1 MVFDFFPN
9 SIAIRFDNDPK
20 LKSQLIKESK
30 ALNIEANKVKSYSD
44 AIVYSMDSISR
55 EIKNKEMDQAM
66 VLDMLDSNQKSQIKA
81 LSLSGM
87 GDSVLALLPDEIPE
101 EISSEI
107 DSIISDPI
115 SSDMIIEEL
124 PEEIQTVPI
133 SEADVLS
140 KDFVPPPV
148 IKENIFIIT
157 DQEVYSKENPIPL
170 NPKLPKGLIY
180 KVQVGAFRNPI
191 PQNLFKG
198 FAPISAEKVK
208 DDITRY
214 RVGYFKTLQNAND
227 AKNQVRS
234 LGYKDAFV
242 VALNNGSRIK
252 LSEARTIQ
260 VNFTDED
267 KPSNNSNNELITLKN
282 QIANDNSLASVKTI
296 DQINGLFY
304 SVQIGAFSKPLSKD
318 NNLNISPLIVSRYNN
333 LYKYSTG
340 EYPNIQL
347 AAAKKLELINNG
359 LLKDAFIIAY
369 NNGRKISLN
378 QATSIN
384 PNRVVEYKNPTIYYI
399 NFGTYNNDSPEVL
412 NPGNLELRDYNI
424 KSRARFDG
432 KQFFSKKY
440 NSLSEAQTAINKV
453 PENLSNSKIVKSS
466 RDDFNFNYEYK
477 VVLRV
482 QDETSNQV
490 IENFGENNNLNFVK
504 KEIDGNDWYYSKSR
518 DDYESATTDLNLCK
532 TQGFNDAV
540 ILVFKDG
547 IETTLEQTL
556 KSFK

>member
-1 MVFDFFPN
+1 M
-9 SIAIRFDNDPK
+9 
-20 LKSQLIKESK
+20 
-30 ALNIEANKVKSYSD
+30 
-44 AIVYSMDSISR
+44 
-55 EIKNKEMDQAM
+55 
-66 VLDMLDSNQKSQIKA
+66 
-81 LSLSGM
+81 
-87 GDSVLALLPDEIPE
+87 
-101 EISSEI
+101 
-107 DSIISDPI
+107 
-115 SSDMIIEEL
+115 
-124 PEEIQTVPI
+124 
-133 SEADVLS
+133 
-140 KDFVPPPV
+140 
-148 IKENIFIIT
+148 
-157 DQEVYSKENPIPL
+157 
-170 NPKLPKGLIY
+170 
-180 KVQVGAFRNPI
+180 
-191 PQNLFKG
+191 
-198 FAPISAEKVK
+198 
-208 DDITRY
+208 
-214 RVGYFKTLQNAND
+214 
-227 AKNQVRS
+227 
-234 LGYKDAFV
+234 

-252 LSEARTIQ
+252 LSEARTLQ
-260 VNFTDED
+260 VNFTDND

-477 VVLRV
+477 VVLRA
-482 QDETSNQV
+482 QDETSNQL

-518 DDYESATTDLNLCK
+518 DNYESATTDLNLCK